1 MINNILDLIKQ
12 GTEKER
18 IGNLKEALNI
28 YILALQKWD
37 HICKYQNDERVKNV
51 LLTRMEQL
59 VSRAEQI
66 KNLINNNGKGSQVL
80 SSSNLGQTS
89 TSVSGSSSSFE
100 NILKSSQN
108 PSNISNINDPFKDSI
123 RSCILMESPNI
134 SWDDIVGLEQAKT
147 SLKEAV
153 ILPAKFP
160 ELFQGKLKPWKGI
173 LLYGP
178 PGTGKTFLAKA
189 CATEMKGTFLSIS
202 SADLT
207 SKWQGESEKLIKA
220 LFDVARERAP
230 SIIFIDEI
238 DSLCSSRSEQENEA
252 TRRIKTEFLVQ
263 MDGVNSNSSNNNNF
277 KPILVLG
284 TTNIPWEIDSGIR
297 RRFERR
303 IYIPLPDEESRV
315 LLIKNGLKSI
325 NHSLTDD
332 DVNHIAKMT
341 HGYSSSDVS
350 ILIKDALFEPI
361 RKCSESNWFRKV
373 IVMNHNDETA
383 NVNNAE
389 NLKIYWTPCSQPSNL
404 DNFDKEL
411 YRKTSLYDIPNN
423 QLLPPKLT
431 RSDLIHVLSKTK
443 SSVTNLD
450 IDKFTEW
457 TNKFGLSGE

>member
-12 GTEKER
+12 GTEKEK
-18 IGNLKEALNI
+18 IGNLEEALNI
-28 YILALQKWD
+28 YISALQKWD
-37 HICKYQNDERVKNV
+37 HICKYQNDERVKKV

-66 KNLINNNGKGSQVL
+66 KNLINNNGKGSKTISNPNLAPTSTSGL
-80 SSSNLGQTS
+80 SSS
-89 TSVSGSSSSFE
+89 SSLE
-100 NILKSSQN
+100 NISKSSQN
-108 PSNISNINDPFKDSI
+108 PSNINDPLKDAI
-123 RSCILMESPNI
+123 RSCILMESPNV
-134 SWDDIVGLEQAKT
+134 SWDDIIGLEQAKT

-238 DSLCSSRSEQENEA
+238 DSLCSSRNEQENEA

-263 MDGVNSNSSNNNNF
+263 MDGVNSNSNNSNF

-315 LLIKNGLKSI
+315 LLIKSGLKSI
-325 NHSLTDD
+325 NHSLIDD
-332 DVNHIAKMT
+332 DINYIAKMT

-361 RKCSESNWFRKV
+361 RKCSESNWFKKV
-373 IVMNHNDETA
+373 VIMNNNNEI
-383 NVNNAE
+383 NCNNNAD
-389 NLKIYWTPCSQPSNL
+389 NFKIYWTPCSQPSNI
-404 DNFDKEL
+404 DNYDKEL

-431 RSDLIHVLSKTK
+431 KSDLIHVLSKTK
-443 SSVTNLD
+443 SSITNLD

>member
-12 GTEKER
+12 GAEKER
-18 IGNLKEALNI
+18 LGNLEEALNV

-66 KNLINNNGKGSQVL
+66 KALINSNGARGKVTSIIPNSASNSNSYSAPTSNSDLESTTRNNS
-80 SSSNLGQTS
+80 
-89 TSVSGSSSSFE
+89 
-100 NILKSSQN
+100 
-108 PSNISNINDPFKDSI
+108 PSRCNSNDPLKDAI
-123 RSCILMESPNI
+123 RNCILVESPNI
-134 SWDDIVGLEQAKT
+134 TWDDIIGLEQAKT

-153 ILPAKFP
+153 ILPVKFP

-238 DSLCSSRSEQENEA
+238 DSLCCSRSEQENEA

-263 MDGVNSNSSNNNNF
+263 MDGVNSNSSNF
-277 KPILVLG
+277 QPVLVLG

-303 IYIPLPDEESRV
+303 IYIPIPDEKSRI
-315 LLIKNGLKSI
+315 LLIRNGLKSI
-325 NHSLTDD
+325 NHSLTDAD
-332 DVNHIAKMT
+332 ISHIAKMT
-341 HGYSSSDVS
+341 QGYSSSDVS

-361 RKCSESNWFRKV
+361 RKCSESSWFRKV
-373 IVMNHNDETA
+373 TTTNVDAHNPEQPKT
-383 NVNNAE
+383 
-389 NLKIYWTPCSQPSNL
+389 YWTPCSQPQNL
-404 DNFDKEL
+404 DNYDKDEF
-411 YRKTSLYDIPNN
+411 KNISLYDIPNN

-431 RSDLIHVLSKTK
+431 KSDLIHVLSKTK

-450 IDKFTEW
+450 VNKFTEW
-457 TNKFGLSGE
+457 TSKFGLSGE

>member
-1 MINNILDLIKQ
+1 MISNILDLIKQ
-12 GTEKER
+12 GAEKER
-18 IGNLKEALNI
+18 AGNLEEALNV

-37 HICKYQNDERVKNV
+37 HVCKYQNDERVKNV

-66 KNLINNNGKGSQVL
+66 KALINNNGKTSTIPN
-80 SSSNLGQTS
+80 SSSYSN
-89 TSVSGSSSSFE
+89 SSE
-100 NILKSSQN
+100 NIKSSQS
-108 PSNISNINDPFKDSI
+108 PSNPPNDNDPFKDAI

-134 SWDDIVGLEQAKT
+134 SWDDIIGLEQAKT

-153 ILPAKFP
+153 ILPVKFP

-220 LFDVARERAP
+220 LFDVAREKAP

-238 DSLCSSRSEQENEA
+238 DSLCSSRNEQENEA

-263 MDGVNSNSSNNNNF
+263 MDGVNSGSNNSF
-277 KPILVLG
+277 KPVLVLG

-303 IYIPLPDEESRV
+303 IYIPLPDENSRIM
-315 LLIKNGLKSI
+315 LIKSGLKSI

-332 DVNHIAKMT
+332 DISYVSRMT

-361 RKCSESNWFRKV
+361 RKCSESNWFKKV
-373 IVMNHNDETA
+373 IV
-383 NVNNAE
+383 NNAD
-389 NLKIYWTPCSQPSNL
+389 NLKTYWTPCSPPEDLN
-404 DNFDKEL
+404 NYDKEL
-411 YRKTSLYDIPNN
+411 YKKTSLYDIPNN
-423 QLLPPKLT
+423 QLLPPKL
-431 RSDLIHVLSKTK
+431 SKNDLIHVLSKTK

-450 IDKFTEW
+450 INKFTEW

>member
-18 IGNLKEALNI
+18 TGNLEEALNI

-37 HICKYQNDERVKNV
+37 HVCKYQNDERVKNV
-51 LLTRMEQL
+51 LLKRMEQL

-66 KNLINNNGKGSQVL
+66 KNLINSNDGKGKQLFSN
-80 SSSNLGQTS
+80 SNLNPTL
-89 TSVSGSSSSFE
+89 TSSSSSSPE
-100 NILKSSQN
+100 NSLNNSQN
-108 PSNISNINDPFKDSI
+108 PSNLSNINDPLKDAI
-123 RSCILMESPNI
+123 YNCILMESPNI
-134 SWDDIVGLEQAKT
+134 SWDDIIGLEQAKT

-153 ILPAKFP
+153 ILPVKFP

-207 SKWQGESEKLIKA
+207 SKWQGESEKLIKT
-220 LFDVARERAP
+220 LFDVAREKAP

-252 TRRIKTEFLVQ
+252 TRRIKTEFLVR
-263 MDGVNSNSSNNNNF
+263 MDGVNSNSNNYPNNNF

-303 IYIPLPDEESRV
+303 IYIPLPDENSRV

-332 DVNHIAKMT
+332 DINYIAKMT

-361 RKCSESNWFRKV
+361 RKCSESNWFKKV
-373 IVMNHNDETA
+373 IINSDNTG
-383 NVNNAE
+383 NTE
-389 NLKIYWTPCSQPSNL
+389 NLRIYWTPCSQPSNL

-411 YRKTSLYDIPNN
+411 YKKISLYDIPNN

>member
-18 IGNLKEALNI
+18 IGNLEEALNI

-51 LLTRMEQL
+51 LLKRMEQL

-66 KNLINNNGKGSQVL
+66 KNLINSNDGKGRKL
-80 SSSNLGQTS
+80 FSSSNLPPN
-89 TSVSGSSSSFE
+89 SSSSSLSE
-100 NILKSSQN
+100 NLLNKSQN
-108 PSNISNINDPFKDSI
+108 PSSFSNISDPLKDAI
-123 RSCILMESPNI
+123 RNCILMESPNI

-153 ILPAKFP
+153 ILPVKFP

-238 DSLCSSRSEQENEA
+238 DSLCSSRNEQENEA

-263 MDGVNSNSSNNNNF
+263 MDGVNSNSSNCPNSNF

-303 IYIPLPDEESRV
+303 IYIPLPDEDSRV

-325 NHSLTDD
+325 NHSLTDED
-332 DVNHIAKMT
+332 INYIAKMT

-361 RKCSESNWFRKV
+361 RKCSESSWFKKV
-373 IVMNHNDETA
+373 IINNDTS
-383 NVNNAE
+383 NAE
-389 NLKIYWTPCSQPSNL
+389 DFKVYWTPCSQPSNL

-411 YRKTSLYDIPNN
+411 YKKISLYDIPNN

-431 RSDLIHVLSKTK
+431 RCDLVHVLSKTK

-450 IDKFTEW
+450 IEKFTEW